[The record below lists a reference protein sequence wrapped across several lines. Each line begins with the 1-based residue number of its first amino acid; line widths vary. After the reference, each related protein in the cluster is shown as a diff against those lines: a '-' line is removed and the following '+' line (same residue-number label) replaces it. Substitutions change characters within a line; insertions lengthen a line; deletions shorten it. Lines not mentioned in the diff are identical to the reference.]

1 MTKTIFHPGKALTS
15 QWLNS
20 SQYLG
25 PSNPGVVFVPNPVN
39 DWEYPLLTGASFD
52 LPNLQQY
59 FVTRTANQAVDGV
72 KTFTS
77 IPEFPASTQLTG
89 NQGVNTSRL
98 SADLNELN
106 TTISDQIVTT
116 NTALTAQLTA
126 FNTTL
131 TGQIVTTNTALTAQI
146 AAVSNNLAT
155 SYVNLATSQT
165 VTGLKIFDNIEV
177 PSSPAGLNSPISNS
191 NFLSRAVI
199 LTTNQTI
206 AGTKTFSSSPK
217 VPNPVSGLDA
227 VNIQTLLSQIG
238 ALTDVNTNSSSY
250 IVIGNL
256 KILFGQTAI
265 TGSWTAGGQLT
276 ATQSIASSNMTSII
290 TVYASINRLVFLSTA
305 ANLTDINFIGDGAS
319 GIPNANNG
327 LISWLVIGT

>member
-52 LPNLQQY
+52 LSNLQQY
-59 FVTRTANQAVDGV
+59 FVTRTANQVIDGV

-77 IPEFPASTQLTG
+77 ILEFPASVQTSG
-89 NQGVNTSRL
+89 NQGVNVTRL
-98 SADLNELN
+98 TADLAALN
-106 TTISDQIVTT
+106 TAISDQIVTT
-116 NTALTAQLTA
+116 NTALTAQLAT

-131 TGQIVTTNTALTAQI
+131 AGQIVATNTALTAQI
-146 AAVSNNLAT
+146 TTVSNNLAT
-155 SYVNLATSQT
+155 NYVTLATNQT

-191 NFLSRAVI
+191 HFLSKAVI

-217 VPNPVSGLDA
+217 VPNPTSGLDA

-238 ALTDVNTNSSSY
+238 ALTSVNTNSSSY
-250 IVIGNL
+250 ITIGNL

-265 TGSWTAGGQLT
+265 TGTWAAGGQLT
-276 ATQSIASSNMTSII
+276 ATQSIAGANLSSII
-290 TVYASINRLVFLSTA
+290 AAYGSIDRLVFLSTS
-305 ANLTDINFIGDGAS
+305 ANLTDINFVGDGAS
-319 GIPNANNG
+319 GLPTPNNG
-327 LISWLVIGT
+327 TISWLVIGT